1 MHGVCGRRRDETNG
15 VSEALLARFQKLN
28 PLDRL
33 AYARDVARR
42 RAGFPG
48 AHIQFHIE
56 LDGPCDLDGFRRALR
71 VVQVQYPAAA
81 ARLARR
87 GGVGPAAWRFSDAPD
102 AFTLHVHNLD
112 AADPDSYQRMTE
124 SLLAM
129 EVDYVRGSAVQF
141 HMLRGLPEGD
151 RIIVRW
157 PHALTDAHG
166 GAYLIERIEHAYEHD
181 LRPEEAVTAGDELRR
196 DYERLIERVSWGQ
209 RWRIVFDEW
218 RRQRRTKWPSDNLRV
233 ADLGESGPVRTFL
246 RTLSA
251 QEAKRAHENSM
262 RLCGFARFSDF
273 VRACAV
279 RAMHDFM
286 PPPTGDYVT
295 MQLID
300 HRKRREHA
308 PVCHNLFSAL
318 PLTIPAAGAAD
329 IRKTADLVQAQTAEM
344 VARGAALRQLVVMN
358 ALADLVMPVLSRF
371 LFGQELSPQAP
382 TLPLGF
388 VAPVACRRIA
398 GANVTNAYG
407 TRAPM
412 LRAGFGINVVVIL
425 EMINISASCFTSRIS
440 PAEMDAFLDAFKRNL
455 IDPPEMPRQSS

>member
-218 RRQRRTKWPSDNLRV
+218 RRQAPHEV
-233 ADLGESGPVRTFL
+233 AVGQLACGRSWRIRPG
-246 RTLSA
+246 
-251 QEAKRAHENSM
+251 AH
-262 RLCGFARFSDF
+262 
-273 VRACAV
+273 
-279 RAMHDFM
+279 
-286 PPPTGDYVT
+286 
-295 MQLID
+295 
-300 HRKRREHA
+300 
-308 PVCHNLFSAL
+308 
-318 PLTIPAAGAAD
+318 IPANVECSGSEASP
-329 IRKTADLVQAQTAEM
+329 REFH
-344 VARGAALRQLVVMN
+344 AALRV
-358 ALADLVMPVLSRF
+358 
-371 LFGQELSPQAP
+371 
-382 TLPLGF
+382 
-388 VAPVACRRIA
+388 
-398 GANVTNAYG
+398 
-407 TRAPM
+407 RA
-412 LRAGFGINVVVIL
+412 V
-425 EMINISASCFTSRIS
+425 
-440 PAEMDAFLDAFKRNL
+440 
-455 IDPPEMPRQSS
+455 Q